1 MLPSSCDRRAVEQEK
16 KAAWLHQE
24 GGMPNQGERCS
35 SDARSCWVSVTGTW
49 CQLHVFWKCL
59 VSARPALPREWEV
72 NGIEEGDHR
81 LRGFLG
87 GGRTGGRGGV
97 LHAEHPGPNQ
107 GSSHIR
113 ETTEQP
119 GNPPSPKNASNF
131 RKIIQSIILWKQKM
145 WSPSKHSRYTFPS
158 KV

>member
-113 ETTEQP
+113 ETCQIL
-119 GNPPSPKNASNF
+119 
-131 RKIIQSIILWKQKM
+131 RKTLTSRMAPVVWVEGQGSGSMGPAGERWLR
-145 WSPSKHSRYTFPS
+145 SKS
-158 KV
+158 